1 METKIEGE
9 EAMEMFKMVKQA
21 GMLPA
26 KMDELMPLSF
36 IGRAAVTF
44 YKAKIKAMNQLKMTE
59 SQRKATLRDGQDA
72 GEMLLD
78 IEARIGQLL
87 PSREEIRDTVKKNL
101 KKGPVAS
108 DEGVG
113 KLLPEGLDKG
123 NAYKFRAIAENP
135 EIVEKI
141 KAQARENE
149 DIPTKTAVLNA
160 ISAEREKA
168 SRKKEKE
175 YVEDSRTI
183 IALEESSYLL
193 ALEQCIRLLP
203 QRPPKAWSGEALKQA
218 KAYAKIIIKRLGVFQ

>member
-1 METKIEGE
+1 M
-9 EAMEMFKMVKQA
+9 
-21 GMLPA
+21 
-26 KMDELMPLSF
+26 
-36 IGRAAVTF
+36 
-44 YKAKIKAMNQLKMTE
+44 MTE
-59 SQRKATLRDGQDA
+59 AQRRATLRDGQDA

-141 KAQARENE
+141 KAQAKENE
-149 DIPTKTAVLNA
+149 DIPTKTAVRNA
-160 ISAEREKA
+160 INH
-168 SRKKEKE
+168 EKE
-175 YVEDSRTI
+175 RKEAASLQKSEYSPARHCCHSRQ
-183 IALEESSYLL
+183 ASAPAGLP
-193 ALEQCIRLLP
+193 LLP
-203 QRPPKAWSGEALKQA
+203 WCACTRPPQGAPR
-218 KAYAKIIIKRLGVFQ
+218 IDVPVFE